1 MKSIDYIKKTAK
13 DPKRSSFADR
23 DFSLVSVLSSETYFD
38 RYLNGIHDLLVK
50 GKDHE
55 GKQIELNISLTFA
68 DDYDFQYFV
77 SESFLS
83 DGTLL
88 YLENA
93 LNRIAEKICAGKT
106 FFTQSKAPE
115 NGDSIHYTIG
125 DYVIITEY
133 DDDGTVFATKE
144 KPWLSERTTIMLP
157 ISYKKMQDKVK
168 SC

>member
-1 MKSIDYIKKTAK
+1 MKSIDYIKTIAK
-13 DPKRSSFADR
+13 DPERSSFYDR

-38 RYLNGIHDLLVK
+38 RYLNGLRDLLVK
-50 GKDHE
+50 GKDRSGE
-55 GKQIELNISLTFA
+55 PIELSVSLSFV

-83 DGTLL
+83 YGSLL

-93 LNRIAEKICAGKT
+93 LNRIAEKICAGET
-106 FFTQSKAPE
+106 FFAQSKAPE

-144 KPWLSERTTIMLP
+144 KPWLRERTTIMLP
-157 ISYKKMQDKVK
+157 ISYEKE
-168 SC
+168 